1 MCYIDGYIGE
11 GGYLDISNLTQ
22 LEFLDLYDNNLTS
35 VDISNNPNLNEIR
48 LNFTYNITTMD
59 FSNNLLLETILL
71 NQSNLQGTLDVS
83 MCENL
88 TELNVSQNPGLTCL
102 KVSAFQLDAIN
113 NNDPNFNWEFDSGV
127 TLSLDCN

>member
-1 MCYIDGYIGE
+1 MKNIFLVFLFLS
-11 GGYLDISNLTQ
+11 YLVINGQT
-22 LEFLDLYDNNLTS
+22 
-35 VDISNNPNLNEIR
+35 V
-48 LNFTYNITTMD
+48 
-59 FSNNLLLETILL
+59 LL

-88 TELNVSQNPGLTCL
+88 TELNVSQNPGLTCI

-127 TLSLDCN
+127 TLSVDCN